1 MLRRLAFVLAL
12 GLQACN
18 CGPNKPTP
26 DSGTLAP
33 LDLGETVAVL
43 QATMPPSGAVITAPD
58 GLVAGLEVRVPAGA
72 WATTASL
79 TVRATPVDAVHL
91 DGVRAGSALVT
102 FETDATAL
110 AEEPLE
116 VFLPGTGN
124 ADEFAMVFGYD
135 RATGEFEGMPSYPS
149 EGGTTFFTRHFS
161 EYLTLLTL
169 KVKLDEPVPTA
180 FVYGT
185 DDFPM
190 VNHGSFV
197 APGGFCSGQ
206 VVSALHYWQERR
218 RDGGAPLVEYAD
230 ERPPGATASTRET
243 RAFFWDDRRAWRL
256 VSTVQ
261 SQSLFT
267 PERRSWW
274 RVNDRQYTNPSL
286 THQLLTAAL
295 YVSKSP
301 QYVSIQRDLEDGGKA
316 GHALIAFGKENA
328 PDGMR
333 FLISDPNYPWRESS
347 TEPRRLT
354 WLNADAGFV
363 PYQGRLNAADSTRS
377 YPRIA
382 YLGTWA
388 YLPREQVREL
398 WAKAEADELDSV
410 FPSSNLV
417 ALAGGAGNPERDIV
431 DGLVRTDGTLRIALN
446 PKSYPWS
453 LTVYDHQFNALAW
466 ASDALSEDSADV
478 ALSEGDNVL
487 GVLVRGKPPNEGREE
502 WVDFRWVT
510 VRHTPPQPGE
520 PVLLGSVTFTSPARN
535 VEVVGNTA
543 YVMLDAQGL
552 SIVDVSRSN
561 APAIQVVAD
570 VGPHSTGRGVVV
582 TPDQFAFAGVGS
594 FKLIDVRNPL
604 SPTVLS
610 SVGFNANCGKLVTRG
625 TWAFVACGTKSYV
638 SEGLLGIATIADPTN
653 TTLSRGVSGIT
664 WSSTVKDVALS
675 ASGTTAFLLGSAGT
689 VASFDVSAPASP
701 GLTPIHV
708 LAGSSGTSFALDLE
722 GTRLYVGASALSI
735 VDASNPAALVK
746 LGGDRYRDV
755 RDLDA
760 VGSTLVAVGVV
771 GSTGRVWFYDVSD
784 PASPTVTKTLELVAP
799 ATGVK
804 VVGNRA
810 YVTTATAS
818 GAGELLIIG
827 F

>member
-1 MLRRLAFVLAL
+1 MLGRLAFVLAL

-18 CGPNKPTP
+18 CGPVKPTT
-26 DSGTLAP
+26 DSGTPTP

-43 QATMPPSGAVITAPD
+43 QATMPASGSVITAPE

-72 WATTASL
+72 WPTAASL
-79 TVRATPVDAVHL
+79 TVRATPVNAVHL
-91 DGVRAGSALVT
+91 DGVRAGSALVS

-116 VFLPGTGN
+116 IFVPGTGT

-169 KVKLDEPVPTA
+169 KVKLDEPMATA

-190 VNHGSFV
+190 VNDGSFV

-206 VVSALHYWQERR
+206 AVSALHYWQERR
-218 RDGGAPLVEYAD
+218 RDGGVPLVEYAD
-230 ERPPGATASTRET
+230 QRPPGRTASTRET
-243 RAFFWDDRRAWRL
+243 QAFFWDDRRAWR
-256 VSTVQ
+256 VTSAVQ
-261 SQSLFT
+261 TRSLYT
-267 PERRSWW
+267 AERRSWW

-301 QYVSIQRDLEDGGKA
+301 QYLNIQRDQGDGGVA

-328 PDGMR
+328 PGGMQ
-333 FLISDPNYPWRESS
+333 FLISDPNYPWREDS

-363 PYQGRLNAADSTRS
+363 PYQGRLNATDPTRAF
-377 YPRIA
+377 PRIA

-398 WAKAEADELDSV
+398 WAKAQAGELDDV
-410 FPSSNLV
+410 FPGANLV
-417 ALAGGAGNPERDIV
+417 ALAGTPGNPERDLV
-431 DGLVRTDGTLRIALN
+431 DGLVSTDSTLRVALN
-446 PKSYPWS
+446 PKSFPWS
-453 LTVYDHQFNALAW
+453 LTVYDPQFTSLAW
-466 ASDALSEDSADV
+466 ASDVLDEDSADV
-478 ALSEGDNVL
+478 VLSPGDNVL
-487 GVLVRGKPPNEGREE
+487 GVLVKGRPTGGREAF
-502 WVDFRWVT
+502 VDFRWVT
-510 VRHTPPQPGE
+510 VRYTPPQPGE
-520 PVLLGSVTFTSPARN
+520 PVLLGSVTFTSPARY
-535 VEVVGNTA
+535 VEVVGTTA

-552 SIVDVSRSN
+552 SLVDVSRSN

-570 VGPHSTGRGVVV
+570 VAPHSTGRGVVV
-582 TPDQFAFAGVGS
+582 TPEQFAFAGVGS

-604 SPTVLS
+604 SPEVLS
-610 SVGFNANCGKLVTRG
+610 AVGFNADCGKLVTRG
-625 TWAFVACGTKSYV
+625 TWAFVACGRKSYV

-653 TTLSRGVSGIT
+653 TTLSRGISGIT

-689 VASFDVSAPASP
+689 VASFDVSDPASP
-701 GLTPIHV
+701 GLTPVHV
-708 LAGSSGTSFALDLE
+708 LAGTSGTSFALDLE

-735 VDASNPAALVK
+735 VDVSNPAALVK

-771 GSTGRVWFYDVSD
+771 GDAGRVWFYDVSN
-784 PASPTVTKTLELVAP
+784 PASPTVTKTLELVSP

-818 GAGELLIIG
+818 GAGKLLIIG